1 MSEPKTSLKQKMLNI
16 LGIKKVYEEKNDSIK
31 KKIKDVKFRIE
42 KKKKDTK
49 IAETLDL
56 ISKL

>member
-1 MSEPKTSLKQKMLNI
+1 MYWVLRKFM
-16 LGIKKVYEEKNDSIK
+16 EKNDAIK